1 MYIEDY
7 YILKGNSF
15 LVDKVIKKNFFCSI
29 SKLNLNLKLKI
40 VQKKSKLIFI
50 FLLILLTF
58 LNSFIFKF
66 QKSFILLITSCY
78 EIFYFLSK
86 FILTVLPFYTK
97 NKTMFFSNIF
107 SLNNLVYILKAL
119 PLFME
124 IEKIIELN
132 KFYFRII
139 NQIKLKL
146 TINVIFLDLYHKE
159 SICHLFKLPLY
170 IY

>member
-1 MYIEDY
+1 
-7 YILKGNSF
+7 
-15 LVDKVIKKNFFCSI
+15 
-29 SKLNLNLKLKI
+29 
-40 VQKKSKLIFI
+40 
-50 FLLILLTF
+50 
-58 LNSFIFKF
+58 
-66 QKSFILLITSCY
+66 
-78 EIFYFLSK
+78 
-86 FILTVLPFYTK
+86 
-97 NKTMFFSNIF
+97 MFFSNIF